1 MNIKLNLEVFME
13 EENKRKRILAVERF
27 NNGESPDAICV
38 SLGKS
43 KSWLY
48 KWIGRHI
55 EDDDSWS
62 ASRSRRPISDS
73 KYTPTEIEE
82 IVKMIRLNLYNHDLF
97 CGGQAIHWEMEELCV
112 SPLPSI
118 RTINRILSRNE
129 LTHRRTGKYEAQG
142 TIYPK
147 LPAILPNQTHQADM
161 VGPCYLKGP
170 VRFYSLNVV
179 DTATVRCGLY
189 PLPSKAGQSILD
201 GFWAVWMRMGMP
213 DQVQIDN
220 AMSFFGSPT
229 HPRGMGPLIRLCL
242 HNGVEPWFIPM
253 AEPWR
258 NGMIESFNDRYQQM
272 FLGKVFMATEGDLK
286 DGSLAFEQRHN
297 SKYRYSKLGGKTPL
311 KALAASNATLRF
323 PKESEAPKHQLKKP
337 EIGRY
342 HLVRLIRS
350 NLKLNIFG
358 ELFSVSPALKL
369 EYVVATINVKEQKL
383 KLFLDKTQV
392 DEFDY
397 KLR

>member
-1 MNIKLNLEVFME
+1 ME
-13 EENKRKRILAVERF
+13 EEHTRQRILAVQRF
-27 NNGESPDAICV
+27 KSGESPESICT
-38 SLGKS
+38 SLGRS
-43 KSWLY
+43 RAWLY
-48 KWIGRHI
+48 KWIRRHR
-55 EDDDSWS
+55 EHDDSWS
-62 ASRSRRPISDS
+62 KSCSRRPLTVATHTSA
-73 KYTPTEIEE
+73 EIEE
-82 IVKMIRLNLYNHDLF
+82 IIKMVRLNLYNQDLF
-97 CGGQAIHWEMEELCV
+97 CGAQAIRWEMEELGV
-112 SPLPSI
+112 QPLPSI

-129 LTHRRTGKYEAQG
+129 LTHRRTGKYEAKG
-142 TIYPK
+142 TIYPT
-147 LPAILPNQTHQADM
+147 LPSFLPNQTHQADL

-189 PLPSKAGQSILD
+189 PSLSKSGQSILD
-201 GFWAVWMRMGMP
+201 GFWAVWKRMGIP
-213 DQVQIDN
+213 TRIQIDN

-229 HPRGMGPLIRLCL
+229 HPRGMGPLVRLCL
-242 HNGVEPWFIPM
+242 YSGVEPWFIPM

-272 FLGKVFMATEGDLK
+272 FLNKITMATEGDLK

-297 SKYRYSKLGGKTPL
+297 SRYRYSKLGGKTPL
-311 KALAASNATLRF
+311 KALAASNTKLRF
-323 PKESEAPKHQLKKP
+323 PTDDEAPRHRLKKP
-337 EIGRY
+337 ETGRY

-350 NLKLNIFG
+350 DLKLNIFG
-358 ELFSVSPALKL
+358 EIFPVSPELRL

-383 KLFLDKTQV
+383 KIFLDKIQV

>member
-1 MNIKLNLEVFME
+1 MNIKINLEVFME

-38 SLGKS
+38 SVGKS

-62 ASRSRRPISDS
+62 ESRSRRPLTDS
-73 KYTPTEIEE
+73 MYTPTEIEE

-97 CGGQAIHWEMEELCV
+97 CGAQAIHWEMEELGVC
-112 SPLPSI
+112 PLPSI

-129 LTHRRTGKYEAQG
+129 LTYRRTGKYEAKG

-147 LPAILPNQTHQADM
+147 LPSILPNQTHQADM

-201 GFWAVWMRMGMP
+201 GFWAIWMRMGMP

-272 FLGKVFMATEGDLK
+272 FLGKVVMATEGDLK
-286 DGSLAFEQRHN
+286 VGSLEFEQRHN
-297 SKYRYSKLGGKTPL
+297 SKYRYNKLGGKTPL
-311 KALAASNATLRF
+311 KALAAPNAKLRF
-323 PKESEAPKHQLKKP
+323 PADDKAPKHRLKKP
-337 EIGRY
+337 ETGRY

-350 NLKLNIFG
+350 NLELNIFG
-358 ELFSVSPALKL
+358 ETFTVPPELKL